1 MSKNSSAPQN
11 KWETVIGLE
20 IHTQLKTNSKL
31 FAGTD
36 TTYGASPN
44 SQVSMLE
51 AAVPGTLPVFN
62 EKVLRYAIRF
72 GLAVGAKVIAK
83 ESTFDRKNYFYPDSP
98 KGYQITQLNQPIVEQ
113 GTLTIKDENGNDKII
128 RINRAHIEEDAGK
141 SIHDKYAQFSAI
153 DLNRCGTPL
162 IEIVSEPD
170 LSSAKEAVTYMKEIH
185 TIVTHLGICDGNLQ
199 EGSFRCDANVSIR
212 PVGQKELGTRTEL
225 KNINSFRFVEKA
237 INLEIKRQIDLL
249 EAGGKITQE
258 TRLYDADKNETRPMR
273 SKEEAND
280 YRYFPDPDLLP
291 VVIDQA
297 YIDNEKQY
305 IPEFPA
311 AKIIR
316 YTQDLK
322 IKPDDAKIIAHDK
335 PLARFFDETVNL
347 LKQANSKIAAKIAA
361 NMLLGEFSALLNA
374 HDDKVEDDKLNVTQF
389 AGLLEALAIGKI
401 SHKIAKLI
409 LEKMWGT
416 HILADEIIEKEGLG
430 QVSDSNELEAIVKEI
445 ISNNQTQFIAY
456 KGGDMKM
463 FNFFVGQVM
472 KQTKGRANPAQV
484 KSILEK
490 L

>member
-1 MSKNSSAPQN
+1 MQ
-11 KWETVIGLE
+11 WETVIGLE
-20 IHTQLKTNSKL
+20 IHTQLKTKSKL

-36 TTYGASPN
+36 TNYGASPN
-44 SQVSMLE
+44 SQVSFLE

-98 KGYQITQLNQPIVEQ
+98 KGYQITQLNKPIVEH
-113 GTLTIKDENGNDKII
+113 GSLVIKTVEGQDKTI

-141 SIHDKYAQFSAI
+141 SVHDKYAEFSGI

-170 LSSAKEAVTYMKEIH
+170 MSSAQEAVAYMREIH

-212 PVGQKELGTRTEL
+212 PVGQKKLGTRTEL

-237 INLEIKRQIDLL
+237 INLEVKRQIGVL
-249 EAGGKITQE
+249 ESGGKVVQE
-258 TRLYDADKNETRPMR
+258 TRLYDAEKHETRSMR

-291 VVIDQA
+291 VRIDQS
-297 YIDNEKQY
+297 YIDNEKQFV
-305 IPEFPA
+305 PEFPT
-311 AKIIR
+311 AKKIR
-316 YTQDLK
+316 YEKEYGLK
-322 IKPDDAKIIAHDK
+322 SDDAKIIAYDK
-335 PLARFFDETVNL
+335 PLSELFENTVELVNT
-347 LKQANSKIAAKIAA
+347 ATAKSVAH
-361 NMLLGEFSALLNA
+361 MLMGEFNALIKSNNS
-374 HDDKVEDDKLNVTQF
+374 EDFSNTVSPKQL
-389 AGLLEALAIGKI
+389 AELLDELANNTI
-401 SHKIAKLI
+401 SHKIAKVV
-409 LEKMWGT
+409 LEKLWNSKLT
-416 HILADEIIEKEGLG
+416 AKQIIEQDGLA
-430 QVSDSNELEAIVKEI
+430 QVSDSSELESIVIDI
-445 ISNNQTQFIAY
+445 IENNQSQFQEF
-456 KGGDMKM
+456 KDGNMKM

-472 KQTKGRANPAQV
+472 KKTKGRANPAQV
-484 KSILEK
+484 KTILEK